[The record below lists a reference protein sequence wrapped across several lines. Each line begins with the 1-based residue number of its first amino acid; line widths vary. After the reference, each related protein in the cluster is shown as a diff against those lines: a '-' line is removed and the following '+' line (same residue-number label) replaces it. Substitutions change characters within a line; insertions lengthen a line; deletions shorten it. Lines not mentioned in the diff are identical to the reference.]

1 MLISEGCP
9 QKGECEKLREEVNRL
24 KGELEHRAL
33 KGDFNCNA
41 RVLHFKMNPA
51 TIAQKQAEEKHLALL
66 QEVEELRAR
75 LVSGN
80 SSSGPVGSS
89 LHAQG
94 KRSLKKKKDN
104 NKNELKLSSKF
115 D

>member
-1 MLISEGCP
+1 M
-9 QKGECEKLREEVNRL
+9 QKGQCQKLREEVDRL

-51 TIAQKQAEEKHLALL
+51 AIAEKQAEEKQEALL
-66 QEVEELRAR
+66 REVEELRAR
-75 LVSGN
+75 LATGTTSM
-80 SSSGPVGSS
+80 GPVGSS

-94 KRSLKKKKDN
+94 EELHLID
-104 NKNELKLSSKF
+104 KNRLPIHKGKTGK
-115 D
+115 